1 MLKRVKNIPWR
12 FEVLTSLLFDVSC
25 ENKSV
30 HIRGKDDLVMC
41 TYNGINPYVILYQ

>member
-12 FEVLTSLLFDVSC
+12 FKVLMNLLFDVSC

-30 HIRGKDDLVMC
+30 QIREKGELVMC
-41 TYNGINPYVILYQ
+41 TYNGIKSYVILYQ